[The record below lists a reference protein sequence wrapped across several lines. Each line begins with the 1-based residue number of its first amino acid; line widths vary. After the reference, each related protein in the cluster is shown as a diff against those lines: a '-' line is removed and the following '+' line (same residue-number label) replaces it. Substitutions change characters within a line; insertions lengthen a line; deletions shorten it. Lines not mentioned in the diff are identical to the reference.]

1 MRLFF
6 TPLILRRSTLAIA
19 AFLIFT
25 ALYFVSSQLLGLKTA
40 DSAAGDNV
48 SGWAWAGDVSSW
60 ISLNNC
66 NPGCA
71 GTAYGLNVNLAT
83 GELSGNIWSDNFGW
97 ISFNRAVT
105 SNPRSAPF
113 NGGPGRIASYD
124 AVTGQVTGW
133 ARALAGC
140 QDIAGT
146 PATSCDDSF
155 AGTNAG
161 GWDGWIKLSDTNH
174 YTFFD
179 AATGKLS
186 GVAWGGSDVIGSID
200 FGVVPAPVITFSA
213 SPTSVVSGGNST
225 LTWSAT
231 NAVSCNASGAWLG
244 PKIVASSQLVSGI
257 VPPKTYTLTCTGPAG
272 LTAVR
277 SVTVGL
283 VAAAPSGTLTATAC
297 TIPVG
302 GTSCSSTINW
312 TTSNFGGA
320 VSVRQGSEF
329 SNSPSS
335 PGTPRQIS
343 PDNKSFTLVDVSGP
357 TTVAN
362 LDATVSCAA
371 GSTWNGGLG
380 TCAANLLP
388 PTASPGITISATP
401 NLIRSG
407 NTATVVVTVT
417 SDYEV
422 ACTLTGAQSA
432 PITINHTGLTN
443 SQSYS
448 NLTSTLTNT
457 QEISVACDY
466 TGAFAGTYPVTDT
479 ERIKVIPIVQEI

>member
-6 TPLILRRSTLAIA
+6 TPLILRRITLAIA

-40 DSAAGDNV
+40 DSAVGDNV
-48 SGWAWAGDVSSW
+48 SGWAWAGNVSSW

-105 SNPRSAPF
+105 SNPPSAPF

-140 QDIAGT
+140 QDVAGV
-146 PATSCDDSF
+146 PAVTCASAA
-155 AGTNAG
+155 AGANAG

-231 NAVSCNASGAWLG
+231 NAVSCNASGAWSGSRLTSG
-244 PKIVASSQLVSGI
+244 SLPISGI
-257 VPPKTYTLTCTGPAG
+257 MPPQTYILTCTGPAG

-297 TIPVG
+297 TIPIG

-312 TTSNFGGA
+312 TTSNFVSG
-320 VSVRQGSEF
+320 VSVSQQGTEF
-329 SNSPSS
+329 SAAAAGPVSRSVNP
-335 PGTPRQIS
+335 T
-343 PDNKSFTLVDVSGP
+343 NNSFTLVDTGSAFSIARVS
-357 TTVAN
+357 TV
-362 LDATVSCAA
+362 DCAS